1 MHNSSIPLFL
11 VKAEF
16 MQKKRRR
23 NPPLPRSSSIFRIFG
38 RIFLLTERTERLLE
52 GEGNVFFLHY
62 FMAFCELQA
71 GGGGRRKCF
80 SPLLPPLSPAGF
92 PPCTTYVCVALS
104 GRENSYI
111 SSSCAAGG
119 QRRVGR
125 SIKNIFFLRR
135 RFGKAEEV
143 RIVDRPTSERGG
155 GTSKKKGASTVRTRN
170 ETRFPEED
178 EIIISP
184 PFFVPGAPLLLAVP
198 RSRVPPSSSS
208 SSSLRTCK
216 HEKLFFI
223 FPPS

>member
-1 MHNSSIPLFL
+1 MCFSSIILWHSVSYRRAAAEGGNVFHRCFLLFL
-11 VKAEF
+11 VHVSPRV
-16 MQKKRRR
+16 RRTYA
-23 NPPLPRSSSIFRIFG
+23 LPCQEERI
-38 RIFLLTERTERLLE
+38 LT
-52 GEGNVFFLHY
+52 
-62 FMAFCELQA
+62 
-71 GGGGRRKCF
+71 
-80 SPLLPPLSPAGF
+80 SPLHARP
-92 PPCTTYVCVALS
+92 VAK
-104 GRENSYI
+104 
-111 SSSCAAGG
+111 GG
-119 QRRVGR
+119 VGR
-125 SIKNIFFLRR
+125 SIKKISFFLRR

-155 GTSKKKGASTVRTRN
+155 GRVKKGASTVRTRN
-170 ETRFPEED
+170 ETLFPEED

>member
-1 MHNSSIPLFL
+1 MCEIPNEASLDPSPSPSFYGPEEITITLSSSLSKRRNRDLRLSAGGEKTLHNSSIPLFL
-11 VKAEF
+11 VKAEL

-38 RIFLLTERTERLLE
+38 RRRIFFIDREDGAIIGE

-80 SPLLPPLSPAGF
+80 PPLLPPLSPACF

-125 SIKNIFFLRR
+125 SIK
-135 RFGKAEEV
+135 K
-143 RIVDRPTSERGG
+143 S
-155 GTSKKKGASTVRTRN
+155 
-170 ETRFPEED
+170 
-178 EIIISP
+178 
-184 PFFVPGAPLLLAVP
+184 PFF
-198 RSRVPPSSSS
+198 
-208 SSSLRTCK
+208 
-216 HEKLFFI
+216 
-223 FPPS
+223 

>member
-1 MHNSSIPLFL
+1 M
-11 VKAEF
+11 
-16 MQKKRRR
+16 
-23 NPPLPRSSSIFRIFG
+23 
-38 RIFLLTERTERLLE
+38 
-52 GEGNVFFLHY
+52 FFLHY

-80 SPLLPPLSPAGF
+80 PPLLPPLSPACF

-119 QRRVGR
+119 QRRGG
-125 SIKNIFFLRR
+125 SINKKISFFLRR

-143 RIVDRPTSERGG
+143 RIVDRPTSEREGG
-155 GTSKKKGASTVRTRN
+155 RVKKGASTVRTRN

-184 PFFVPGAPLLLAVP
+184 PFSCQEP
-198 RSRVPPSSSS
+198 
-208 SSSLRTCK
+208 
-216 HEKLFFI
+216 LFFLL
-223 FPPS
+223 FQGLACHLLPPPPRVYGRANMKNCSSFSLLVSGTDRGGGGPSLTYKRGPHDERRKEGRRRLFSRFSMPPPLPPN